1 MACRARSLSKATSQD
16 RLRVVVFWY
25 QDCVLG
31 AHLEAS
37 PRRCTFPLF
46 IINSYDFYG
55 TRLELTTIST
65 QNHPN
70 LGLCLDTAHFPFGP
84 GYGWDVLAPKMW
96 SEEDFQAMLGRLRA
110 IPADRIFYVEL
121 SDVVPVTT
129 ALGKGSRF
137 DEWRAKANSPRGD
150 TFVWATCGRC
160 LPEVGSDAGRG
171 SEKGGARVAE
181 ALKAILDTGFNGMFL
196 VFPSHI
202 YS

>member
-1 MACRARSLSKATSQD
+1 M
-16 RLRVVVFWY
+16 
-25 QDCVLG
+25 
-31 AHLEAS
+31 
-37 PRRCTFPLF
+37 
-46 IINSYDFYG
+46 
-55 TRLELTTIST
+55 

-70 LGLCLDTAHFPFGP
+70 LGLCLDTAHFPFGT

-121 SDVVPVTT
+121 ADVVPVNT

-137 DEWRAKANSPRGD
+137 DEWRIKANSPRGD
-150 TFVWATCGRC
+150 TFVWAACGRC

-181 ALKAILDTGFNGMFL
+181 ALKAILDTGFDGR
-196 VFPSHI
+196 FPNFPI
-202 YS
+202 YTSPIDGC